1 VGATDASDNIAGFSS
16 RGPASNQS
24 PWNDPTYWYYS
35 SWNLLKPDV
44 SAPGVSVRS
53 SVPGGGYGSMD
64 GTSMA
69 SPHVTGGTAVLL
81 QKNAALTVTE
91 LYELFYQGCDQP
103 AAGAPYPNM
112 NYGWGRI
119 NLWRSLQNTPTS
131 DRPNVVLSRNQVVND
146 NNGNNKLDPGEN
158 AGINTYV
165 RNTGGQTA
173 TNVQGTLRTTNP
185 YVTIN
190 DSLYAY
196 GTILSGDSANNVSDT
211 YEIFVSSS
219 TPEGTT
225 ANFSL
230 VLVAAETTWV
240 RSFSHVIG
248 VAPGTIIWGP
258 KPAPSFPSTGMI
270 YGICY
275 DRIGNRV
282 YVANAWGRNVNYY
295 SSDSFLTYQGTY
307 TGPDTNGTDL
317 TYSQYDDR
325 LYFTSFYQKQVWKI
339 NKATGA
345 VLRQFANPAN
355 DYPVGLALRPPNN
368 MWYADR
374 RMTLGAAQLIYIGD
388 TLGSVTQYNSPDQ
401 GYYNSRCLA
410 YDELGNTFVQVQTW
424 FDATGYY
431 LDSVGIIE
439 ISNTTPP
446 ALTGRRMIFSPGWN
460 IRGIEFDPRDGDYWV
475 TIPQLDYVYVNDVV
489 KIRGFYRPIVGT
501 EESADRSASGQLRL
515 AVIPNPA
522 TKSAQFQVSAAG
534 EKTINLKIYDITG
547 RIVKNIALE
556 QNTITVNW
564 NRLDDNKN
572 AVPDGVYFVRLET
585 EDGVA
590 TEKLILTR

>member
-1 VGATDASDNIAGFSS
+1 
-16 RGPASNQS
+16 
-24 PWNDPTYWYYS
+24 
-35 SWNLLKPDV
+35 
-44 SAPGVSVRS
+44 
-53 SVPGGGYGSMD
+53 
-64 GTSMA
+64 
-69 SPHVTGGTAVLL
+69 
-81 QKNAALTVTE
+81 
-91 LYELFYQGCDQP
+91 
-103 AAGAPYPNM
+103 
-112 NYGWGRI
+112 
-119 NLWRSLQNTPTS
+119 
-131 DRPNVVLSRNQVVND
+131 
-146 NNGNNKLDPGEN
+146 
-158 AGINTYV
+158 
-165 RNTGGQTA
+165 
-173 TNVQGTLRTTNP
+173 
-185 YVTIN
+185 
-190 DSLYAY
+190 
-196 GTILSGDSANNVSDT
+196 
-211 YEIFVSSS
+211 
-219 TPEGTT
+219 
-225 ANFSL
+225 
-230 VLVAAETTWV
+230 
-240 RSFSHVIG
+240 
-248 VAPGTIIWGP
+248 
-258 KPAPSFPSTGMI
+258 
-270 YGICY
+270 
-275 DRIGNRV
+275 
-282 YVANAWGRNVNYY
+282 
-295 SSDSFLTYQGTY
+295 
-307 TGPDTNGTDL
+307 
-317 TYSQYDDR
+317 
-325 LYFTSFYQKQVWKI
+325 
-339 NKATGA
+339 
-345 VLRQFANPAN
+345 
-355 DYPVGLALRPPNN
+355 
-368 MWYADR
+368 
-374 RMTLGAAQLIYIGD
+374 
-388 TLGSVTQYNSPDQ
+388 VTQYNSPDQ